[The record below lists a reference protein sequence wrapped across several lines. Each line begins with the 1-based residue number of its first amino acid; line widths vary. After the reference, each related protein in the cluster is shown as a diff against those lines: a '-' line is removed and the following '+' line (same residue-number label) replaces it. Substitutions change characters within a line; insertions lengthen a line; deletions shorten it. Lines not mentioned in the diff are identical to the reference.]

1 MLLLFTHNSPNQTLC
16 LIRASS
22 WHLSGVWQAG
32 QLVKRREV
40 LKVGVYF
47 VPTWSSI
54 TDVRASRQMWSL
66 SSDWKDIFP
75 VSSDKHLFFGDVS
88 SLKKN
93 TNYGLKGGATYN
105 LINLNWNLKLSVLA
119 SEGLLY
125 FTPNPF
131 ALNFD
136 RALWVKHS
144 TFTADE
150 EQVYWGCIKDC
161 LGQQK
166 RNSTLWAIGTGAS
179 SRKTDLKVLLL

>member
-1 MLLLFTHNSPNQTLC
+1 MQVFKRWEERKKRWFKISLRDKHTHHPSTKTNWNLTTAHVGAFTHILVVLPRCRCCPCVLNTCFSLQFMLLLFTHNSPNQTLR

-47 VPTWSSI
+47 VPTRSSI

-88 SLKKN
+88 SLKKK
-93 TNYGLKGGATYN
+93 T
-105 LINLNWNLKLSVLA
+105 LIM
-119 SEGLLY
+119 
-125 FTPNPF
+125 F
-131 ALNFD
+131 
-136 RALWVKHS
+136 
-144 TFTADE
+144 
-150 EQVYWGCIKDC
+150 
-161 LGQQK
+161 
-166 RNSTLWAIGTGAS
+166 
-179 SRKTDLKVLLL
+179 